1 MSLVRS
7 DHDDAGPGLT
17 CSPDM
22 LDFPLQYLYALKLVF
37 GHNVTTRA
45 FARHHAGSIV
55 RTRLIPSMQSVSL
68 KTFLHPR
75 YWYAWP
81 VLLLMLVMSW
91 MPSRALWVLGTGLGS
106 FVSWFPFPN
115 RRFAE
120 RNIELCFPDM
130 SPQDRSHL
138 VKKHF
143 QLSGVAILGLSVA
156 WFAPR
161 WRVERFVT
169 LRDQHL
175 LDEALASGKKVIL
188 FAPHFISLDMGG
200 ARLAAIRDRK
210 FVSMYRK
217 SRDPLLEYLFSR
229 RTRFGSILV
238 ERMASLKLIIRAIRE
253 DRIFYYLPDQD
264 MGERA
269 SVFVP
274 FFGIPTA
281 TVTIL
286 SRLAATANAAVLPC
300 ITRILPGGRGY
311 ELRVYPP
318 FENFP
323 TDDPVA
329 DARYMNERIEQWV
342 REMPDQYMW
351 SYRRFKTRPNNEP
364 SLYE

>member
-1 MSLVRS
+1 M
-7 DHDDAGPGLT
+7 D
-17 CSPDM
+17 
-22 LDFPLQYLYALKLVF
+22 
-37 GHNVTTRA
+37 
-45 FARHHAGSIV
+45 
-55 RTRLIPSMQSVSL
+55 SVSL

-81 VLLLMLVMSW
+81 VLALMLVMSW
-91 MPSRALWVLGTGLGS
+91 MPSRVLWVLGNGLGA
-106 FVSWFPFPN
+106 FVSWFPTSN

-120 RNIELCFPDM
+120 RNIELCFPEMDT
-130 SPQDRSHL
+130 QDRDHL
-138 VKKHF
+138 VRQHF
-143 QLSGVAILGLSVA
+143 RLTGFAMMSLSVA

-161 WRVERFVT
+161 WRVERFIT
-169 LRDQHL
+169 LLDQHL

-229 RTRFGSILV
+229 RSRFGSILV
-238 ERMASLKLIIRAIRE
+238 ERMESLKTIIRAIRE
-253 DRIFYYLPDQD
+253 GRIFYYLPDQD

-281 TVTIL
+281 TVTVL
-286 SRLAATANAAVLPC
+286 SRLAETTNAVVIPC
-300 ITRILPGGRGY
+300 LTRILPHGRGY
-311 ELRVYPP
+311 EVRLHPP

-323 TDDPVA
+323 TNDSVA
-329 DARYMNERIEQWV
+329 DARHMNEQIEQWV
-342 REMPDQYMW
+342 RKMPDQYMW